1 MRIAVAQIESIK
13 GNIEENLKTHLIWIN
28 KAIQNKADLVIFPE
42 LSVTGYEPEI
52 AESLATN
59 QNDARLDVIQ
69 NLSDNNGITIGVG
82 LPTKTEHDTFV
93 SMIIFQP
100 KKERITYS
108 KQYLYPP
115 EEPIFK
121 AGKNPLV
128 LNFETEVVSPAICY
142 ETTNKAHC
150 EFAKRNNATIY
161 IASVLSSI
169 NGIDSELKLLSDI
182 AKNNS
187 LITFMSNYVG
197 KSGGYDCAGKSSIW
211 NEKGELIGQL
221 GDKEEGLIIFDTES
235 KEIITATNNVYSK

>member
-59 QNDARLDVIQ
+59 QNDARLDVMQ

-82 LPTKTEHDTFV
+82 LPTKTENDTFV

-150 EFAKRNNATIY
+150 
-161 IASVLSSI
+161 
-169 NGIDSELKLLSDI
+169 
-182 AKNNS
+182 
-187 LITFMSNYVG
+187 
-197 KSGGYDCAGKSSIW
+197 
-211 NEKGELIGQL
+211 
-221 GDKEEGLIIFDTES
+221 
-235 KEIITATNNVYSK
+235 